1 MSKAFIKQLY
11 DRQRQV
17 LSAFPDK
24 ELSENFIDQ
33 LFNFLFI
40 PGSSRNHP
48 LNEVEKEFESLKSHL
63 STLVYDV
70 KDGNETQ

>member
-24 ELSENFIDQ
+24 ESSDDFIDQ

-40 PGSSRNHP
+40 PGSQSQP
-48 LNEVEKEFESLKSHL
+48 ASE
-63 STLVYDV
+63 
-70 KDGNETQ
+70 